1 MPKEIWM
8 HYQISLLSILRNFP
22 LSISTEMILI
32 FEKDVEQLTG
42 RSTAMGIDQYLLE
55 REKQCGERI
64 GEERSKTRP

>member
-1 MPKEIWM
+1 
-8 HYQISLLSILRNFP
+8 
-22 LSISTEMILI
+22 MILI